1 MGLKIGG
8 RIEKVNGRELT
19 YSEFAEKYMSQNQPV
34 LLTGLMDDWRAC
46 KDWVSPNGKPNLHFF
61 STHFG
66 KSKVQVR
73 YYFFST
79 QFVKTLISTFF
90 FRFLGLWSVTGDLQ
104 VADCGTREFTDQKRI
119 EMTVSEF
126 VDRWLHDGGAGGGS
140 LLYLKDWHFVK
151 VSTLGPLKCE
161 IAKFNVVMLL

>member
-79 QFVKTLISTFF
+79 QFVKTPNFYF
-90 FRFLGLWSVTGDLQ
+90 FLGFWVCGQLLVICRLQ
-104 VADCGTREFTDQKRI
+104 IVGLESSLIRRE
-119 EMTVSEF
+119 
-126 VDRWLHDGGAGGGS
+126 
-140 LLYLKDWHFVK
+140 
-151 VSTLGPLKCE
+151 
-161 IAKFNVVMLL
+161 

>member
-66 KSKVQVR
+66 KSKVQV
-73 YYFFST
+73 
-79 QFVKTLISTFF
+79 
-90 FRFLGLWSVTGDLQ
+90 
-104 VADCGTREFTDQKRI
+104 ADCGTREFTDQKRI

-151 VSTLGPLKCE
+151 EHGHL
-161 IAKFNVVMLL
+161 FMLMYSGHTVGLQMSVEKNSGIFCLQVNNTWFLTGI